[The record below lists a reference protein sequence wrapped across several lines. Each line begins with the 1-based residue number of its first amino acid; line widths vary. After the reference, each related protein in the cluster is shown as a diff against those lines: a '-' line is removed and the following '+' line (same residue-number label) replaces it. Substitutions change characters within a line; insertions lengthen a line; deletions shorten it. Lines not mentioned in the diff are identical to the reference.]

1 MVKPMNA
8 LGISAACLG
17 NHDLVT
23 NFSNFQDLGEEQAI
37 NLNSQCNFPWL
48 LSNVK
53 LVDGE
58 QVAKTKPYHIEEKS
72 GYKIGFLGIAE
83 FEWIATLS
91 TFDVEDLEYEDFV
104 ECSNRM
110 GKELREEHGCD
121 MVIVLSHMRVP
132 NDRKLAEEC
141 TEVDLF
147 LGGHDHVKMSDLIPL
162 VLHP

>member
-1 MVKPMNA
+1 M
-8 LGISAACLG
+8 
-17 NHDLVT
+17 
-23 NFSNFQDLGEEQAI
+23 
-37 NLNSQCNFPWL
+37 
-48 LSNVK
+48 
-53 LVDGE
+53 
-58 QVAKTKPYHIEEKS
+58 
-72 GYKIGFLGIAE
+72 GIAE